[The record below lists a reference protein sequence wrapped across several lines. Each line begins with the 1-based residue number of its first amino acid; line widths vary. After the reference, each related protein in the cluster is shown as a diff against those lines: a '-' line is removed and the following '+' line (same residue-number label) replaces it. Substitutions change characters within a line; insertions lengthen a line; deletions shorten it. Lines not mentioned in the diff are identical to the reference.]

1 MEGYKVFDVNA
12 HDLRYTFAT
21 TLYDAGVDVK
31 TAQHLLGHKD
41 LMTIMKI
48 YIKMSEEKSD
58 PILTSLLTILKVLN
72 HVGVSFVRQMS
83 KWS

>member
-1 MEGYKVFDVNA
+1 
-12 HDLRYTFAT
+12 
-21 TLYDAGVDVK
+21 
-31 TAQHLLGHKD
+31 
-41 LMTIMKI
+41 MTIMKI

>member
-21 TLYDAGVDVK
+21 ILYDAGGDAK
-31 TAQHLLGHKD
+31 TAKYLLGHKD
-41 LMTIMKI
+41 LMTTMKI
-48 YIKMSEEKSD
+48 YTKMSEEKSD

-72 HVGVSFVRQMS
+72 HAGVSFVRQMY